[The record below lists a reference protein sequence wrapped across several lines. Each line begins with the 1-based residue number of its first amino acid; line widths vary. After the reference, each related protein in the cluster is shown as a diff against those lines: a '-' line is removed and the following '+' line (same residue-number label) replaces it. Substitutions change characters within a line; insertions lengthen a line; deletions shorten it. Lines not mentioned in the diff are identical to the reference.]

1 MSVREWIMCGVVCAL
16 FACIALTVWGLGRT
30 LQSLFD

>member
-1 MSVREWIMCGVVCAL
+1 VSVREWVLAATVTAAFM
-16 FACIALTVWGLGRT
+16 CIAFLVWGLGRT

>member
-1 MSVREWIMCGVVCAL
+1 MRHWLVCGTVVAL
-16 FACIALTVWGLGRT
+16 SAFIAFLVWGLGRT